1 MCMSALT
8 SCASIPFRQAKKDAD
23 KLAEKLDDAGYEAY
37 AVSGSLLDYIEDTL
51 KETYGVEG
59 VKAAVAAS
67 DAENDETGGVFF
79 ICENG
84 IKAMKSKSALKD
96 YVKENQD
103 ELEDEDE
110 RIVVRRSGKL
120 VYVGSAKAWRA
131 AKAPTVGGVILTILA
146 FTAVAVIALAI
157 VAGAVIIL
165 IIVMKKMKK
174 KKAAKLEAQ
183 YNVVVEAPA
192 EEAPAEAPAE
202 E

>member
-8 SCASIPFRQAKKDAD
+8 SCASIPFRKAKKDSD
-23 KLAEKLDDAGYEAY
+23 KLADKMEDAGYYSYEE
-37 AVSGSLLDYIEDTL
+37 SGSSVKEAEDDL
-51 KETYGVEG
+51 KEEFGVVG
-59 VKAAVAAS
+59 VKAVVMVFSKDYEEA
-67 DAENDETGGVFF
+67 GYFF
-79 ICENG
+79 ICDNAF
-84 IKAMKSKSALKD
+84 KAMRSKSGLKD

-103 ELEDEDE
+103 DFDDDTK
-110 RIVVRRSGKL
+110 VVVKRSGKL
-120 VYVGSAKAWRA
+120 VYIGTKQPWKDAKEA
-131 AKAPTVGGVILTILA
+131 TVGDVILGILA

-165 IIVMKKMKK
+165 IILMKTMKK

-192 EEAPAEAPAE
+192 EEAPAEEAPAE